1 MVRVYLNATDT
12 TFTLSNT
19 ATVYG
24 AAGVQKLIVNEGVTG
39 VVADQLVER
48 VDLPGSF
55 ADFTYKQAGN
65 GLQVYD
71 GKTLIATIPL
81 QADGTQIVTSSGSV
95 AALLNI
101 EGVMT
106 LGSTLVSDVA
116 PGAVVPLPAAVDTT
130 MTTGSTFV
138 PVPTFTIKGPTDA
151 VLEGTS
157 AVYTVNLSS
166 AQTTTTTVKV
176 ALGGTATLSTATVA
190 GDVGTAASN
199 MTATGATLAADGTLT
214 FAPGLTSAQITVPVN
229 FDTTVESGETL
240 IATLLNPSTGV
251 VLGAGANSATTLLK
265 DAEQPTFTLT
275 SSAAASTATQEG
287 NVITFTV
294 TPTGVVVNPTT
305 MTLNLTAPKTPITGV
320 RSADAPDFT
329 PSATEVKFAPGDT
342 APKTVNVTVAT
353 DTTTEGLEAY
363 DANLLATGTSGV
375 LATVS
380 TVNGLINDPVPALT
394 LAQDKAAV
402 DEGGSVV
409 YTVTSTLDAPVG
421 GITVPYTLTGTATA
435 GTDYSGTATGNIVI
449 AAGSKTGS
457 VTVNTIA
464 DNVDDGTDTLIIN
477 LGTPSNGTITTGTVT
492 TTINDTSKALGAAEI
507 ALTGAATVDEGGDL
521 VYTVTRGSAVATGS
535 TLTIPYTL
543 TGEATN
549 GTDYTGS
556 AATGNL
562 VMAAGASSA
571 SLTLKVTADSLT
583 EATAENIIMTLGTLP
598 AGTTVAAGRPST
610 ITTAVN
616 DTSKTVLGETGTLT
630 TLATDSVLNKTIVNG
645 VLDAGT
651 TNRTWHVS
659 DSISGTAAA
668 SDALNA
674 IVLGNSTATTTD
686 TYAGLA
692 TSLIEN
698 FNFRYIDGGD
708 GVAGAIIDASGL
720 TGAAK
725 LAVKGS
731 TINGTASDTF
741 TINGAV
747 ATAALEVADN
757 SSLLNVKFDNAGT
770 ATSADSV
777 KVVTSGGSTGTVTL
791 DDLVNNGFVTVNVTT
806 ETAASTL
813 KGLDAGST
821 FTTLNVSGN
830 QGLTITDAL
839 PTTVTTINA
848 GANSGAVKLTTN
860 SSTLTAAGGT
870 GTTDVLTLN
879 TIPTTGAI
887 SGFETVVA
895 GAAASALN
903 LATVTGATK
912 LGVATGLGSAAFTN
926 AAATTNTIHLSGS
939 YQPNGAALTTDK
951 SLTTGTVAY
960 TPVSLATAA
969 GDTLT
974 IAVDNGGT
982 ANTTTYT
989 AGTIAANQIENLT
1002 LTTADWTNVTTGNIT
1017 QTVATTAAATFTA
1030 SGAANL
1036 DLGTIVDIAGG
1047 LSDATGVDT
1056 YNFSGVTGTL
1066 KATMGGTGN
1075 LSVTGAAGAD
1085 TLTTSAIADTTATVF
1100 TQTFNLGNG
1109 DDSITFAAD
1118 VATDEGAGK
1127 DKLILNGEAGN
1138 DKFTYATAG
1147 TAVDDLITIAG
1158 GVGNDTL
1165 FVTGNAANGPTA
1177 TVSGVEGITFN
1188 NGTAAAAKT
1197 TLAWTGGATDIVTIT
1212 ELNANKEILTIT
1224 TVAGSGVL
1232 NTSNW
1237 VWQGWAPTDELS
1249 LTGDTGND
1257 VLTGT
1262 IGLDTLSGGT
1272 GADTLNLGAGAGVA
1286 DLVMFSSATAAEMA
1300 IEAGSTVGTATVAGG
1315 DTINQFE
1322 TASDVIRFNPALFNN
1337 GPGAISN
1344 TLKEIAKGGII
1355 DNADAFIQVWDTAVA
1370 DAVDTVAGAVKVLNG
1385 LDTATVAI
1393 GERVLVAMD
1402 NDTDTFLWLVDQ
1414 KSAANTIAAQDLTYV
1429 GKIAGVLDIAN
1440 GDLTMVS
1447 ASLPDT
1453 TPPTLTSNVPVDNAT
1468 AIVVGS
1474 NLVLT
1479 FNENVTAVT
1488 GKNLVIY
1495 KTSDNSVVATIAA
1508 DDPQIAIAGG
1518 VVTVN
1523 PSADLDASTEYYVLI
1538 DSGAFKDAAN
1548 NVYTGISSTTA
1559 LSFTTAAADTTA
1571 PTLTSSTP
1579 VDNATAVVVGSDI
1592 VLTFNENVTAVTGK
1606 NLVIYKTSDNSVVAT
1621 IAADDPQI
1629 AIAGGVVTVN
1639 PSADLDASTE
1649 YYVLIDSG

>member
-1 MVRVYLNATDT
+1 MAQVYLEATDN
-12 TFTLSNT
+12 TFTLSNA

-39 VVADQLVER
+39 VLFDQLVER

-55 ADFTYKQAGN
+55 SSFTYKQAGN
-65 GLQVYD
+65 GLLVYS
-71 GKTLIATIPL
+71 GATLVATIPL
-81 QADGTQIVTSSGSV
+81 QDDGTQIVTSAGSV
-95 AALLNI
+95 TALLNT
-101 EGVMT
+101 EGVIT
-106 LGSTLVSDVA
+106 LGGTPVSDVA
-116 PGAVVPLPAAVDTT
+116 PGAVVPLPAAIDTSV
-130 MTTGSTFV
+130 TTGSSFV
-138 PVPTFTIKGPTDA
+138 PVPTFTITGPKDA

-240 IATLLNPSTGV
+240 IATLSNPSSGV
-251 VLGAGANSATTLLK
+251 VLGTGANSATTLLE
-265 DAEQPTFTLT
+265 DAKQPTFTLT
-275 SSAAASTATQEG
+275 SSAAASTAIQEG

-320 RSADAPDFT
+320 SSADAPDFT
-329 PSATEVKFAPGDT
+329 PSATEVKFAPGET

-353 DTTTEGLEAY
+353 DTTIEGLEAY
-363 DANLLATGTSGV
+363 DANLLATGTSG
-375 LATVS
+375 LATIS

-394 LAQDKAAV
+394 LIADKTAV

-409 YTVTSTLDAPVG
+409 YTVTSTLDAPIT
-421 GITVPYTLTGTATA
+421 GITVPYALTGTATA
-435 GTDYSGTATGNIVI
+435 GSDYSGTATGNIVI

-464 DNVDDGTDTLIIN
+464 DNVNDDYAADTLIMN
-477 LGTPSNGTITTGTVT
+477 LGTPSNGTITTGTAT

-507 ALTGAATVDEGGDL
+507 ALSGAASVDEGGDL

-535 TLTIPYTL
+535 TLTIPYAL
-543 TGEATN
+543 TGNATN

-571 SLTLKVTADSLT
+571 SLTLKVTNDSLT

-598 AGTTVAAGRPST
+598 AGTSVAAGRPST

-616 DTSKTVLGETGTLT
+616 DTSKTIIGETGTLT
-630 TLATDSVLNKTIVNG
+630 TLATDSVLNKTTING
-645 VLDAGT
+645 VLDTIGAT

-659 DSISGTAAA
+659 DTISGTAAA

-674 IVLGNSTATTTD
+674 IVLGNSTASTID

-698 FNFRYIDGGD
+698 FNFRYIDNSD
-708 GVAGAIIDASGL
+708 TATGANIDASGL
-720 TGAAK
+720 SGAAK
-725 LAVKGS
+725 LAVSGS
-731 TINGTASDTF
+731 TINGTTNSDTF
-741 TINGAV
+741 TITNAV
-747 ATAALEVADN
+747 ATAAAEVSNN

-770 ATSADSV
+770 ASTADSM
-777 KVVTSGGSTGTVTL
+777 KLVTSGGSTGTVTL

-839 PTTVTTINA
+839 PTTLTTLNA

-903 LATVTGATK
+903 LAAVTGATK
-912 LGVATGLGSAAFTN
+912 LGVASGLTSAAFTN

-960 TPVSLATAA
+960 TPVSLSTAA

-982 ANTTTYT
+982 ANTGTYT
-989 AGTIAANQIENLT
+989 AGAVTANNVESLT
-1002 LTTADWTNVTTGNIT
+1002 LTTADWTAVTLGGIT
-1017 QTVATTAAATFTA
+1017 QLTVADTVAGSMTV

-1036 DLGTIVDIAGG
+1036 ILNTVNI
-1047 LSDATGVDT
+1047 TGSSAITTDT
-1056 YNFSGVTGTL
+1056 YNFGGVAGTL
-1066 KATMGGTGN
+1066 NTTIGDTGN
-1075 LSVTGAAGAD
+1075 ASVTGAAGAD
-1085 TLTTSAIADTTATVF
+1085 TLTTTAMADAATTTVT
-1100 TQTFNLGNG
+1100 TQTFNLGTG
-1109 DDSITFAAD
+1109 DDVIKIFAD
-1118 VATDEGAGK
+1118 VTVNETATMGA

-1138 DKFTYATAG
+1138 DTFEYATQAN
-1147 TAVDDLITIAG
+1147 VNDDLITIAG
-1158 GVGNDTL
+1158 GLGTDTL
-1165 FVTGNAANGPTA
+1165 KLTAAAGLGPVA
-1177 TVSGVEGITFN
+1177 TVSGVEAITFAN
-1188 NGTAAAAKT
+1188 TADAT
-1197 TLAWTGGATDIVTIT
+1197 TDLTWTAGATDIVTIT
-1212 ELNANKEILTIT
+1212 DVSGAAQTLNIS
-1224 TVAGSGVL
+1224 VAATDTAAL

-1237 VWQGWAPTDELS
+1237 VFQGWAD
-1249 LTGDTGND
+1249 D
-1257 VLTGT
+1257 VLSVTG
-1262 IGLDTLSGGT
+1262 GS
-1272 GADTLNLGAGAGVA
+1272 GADTLKGTA
-1286 DLVMFSSATAAEMA
+1286 SSAADTFKGM
-1300 IEAGSTVGTATVAGG
+1300 GG
-1315 DTINQFE
+1315 ADTINASL
-1322 TASDVIRFNPALFNN
+1322 TAAAAGGADSIYGGAGDDTINITNNTDDVKIHHA
-1337 GPGAISN
+1337 GYATDG
-1344 TLKEIAKGGII
+1344 
-1355 DNADAFIQVWDTAVA
+1355 
-1370 DAVDTVAGAVKVLNG
+1370 VDTVTG
-1385 LDTATVAI
+1385 
-1393 GERVLVAMD
+1393 
-1402 NDTDTFLWLVDQ
+1402 F
-1414 KSAANTIAAQDLTYV
+1414 V
-1429 GKIAGVLDIAN
+1429 GGNAEDI
-1440 GDLTMVS
+1440 LIVTS
-1447 ASLPDT
+1447 SL
-1453 TPPTLTSNVPVDNAT
+1453 
-1468 AIVVGS
+1468 I
-1474 NLVLT
+1474 
-1479 FNENVTAVT
+1479 TAVG
-1488 GKNLVIY
+1488 GKGTDGNA
-1495 KTSDNSVVATIAA
+1495 ATYAASAVLAAAA
-1508 DDPQIAIAGG
+1508 D
-1518 VVTVN
+1518 
-1523 PSADLDASTEYYVLI
+1523 
-1538 DSGAFKDAAN
+1538 
-1548 NVYTGISSTTA
+1548 
-1559 LSFTTAAADTTA
+1559 TAAADATAGAIWKVAETITSGSTAATAIANAVTELHDGAADFAANFQAGEGGLLVMSDTVNTFVFEYKADATPATTTA
-1571 PTLTSSTP
+1571 
-1579 VDNATAVVVGSDI
+1579 
-1592 VLTFNENVTAVTGK
+1592 
-1606 NLVIYKTSDNSVVAT
+1606 
-1621 IAADDPQI
+1621 
-1629 AIAGGVVTVN
+1629 
-1639 PSADLDASTE
+1639 ADLT
-1649 YYVLIDSG
+1649 LIGIFDLSLFTSAHADNFG